1 MARESQSGEGGPERM
16 RELPSWLISRAAGR
30 SQRLLSE
37 AFAGAGVRGYH
48 YRILVALDE
57 LGPLS
62 QVGISDRTQI
72 DRSDVVAALNEL
84 TARGLVERSRDPGDR
99 RRNLV
104 TIKPAGRKEVRT
116 LDAVVD
122 GVQDELLAP
131 LSAADRAELIRILGQ
146 LVDANR

>member
-1 MARESQSGEGGPERM
+1 MKAESKSGEPGPARM
-16 RELPSWLISRAAGR
+16 RELPTWLISRVAGR
-30 SQRLLSE
+30 SQRLLSA

-84 TARGLVERSRDPGDR
+84 TERGLVERSPDPDDR

-104 TIKPAGRKEVRT
+104 TVTPVGRKELRA
-116 LDAVVD
+116 LNEVVD

-131 LSAADRAELIRILGQ
+131 LSAADRAELVRILGQ
-146 LVDANR
+146 LLDANR